1 MYKLLP
7 SGYNN
12 FIVKESGG
20 IIMPRGERRSRKEVL
35 AAQIELKNQKITEFN
50 LKIERI
56 AKERSELQ
64 EELDAI
70 IENEIRAEEEA
81 KERELLDIL
90 KVNGINKEQLEAL
103 INVCDLS

>member
-1 MYKLLP
+1 
-7 SGYNN
+7 
-12 FIVKESGG
+12 
-20 IIMPRGERRSRKEVL
+20 MPRGERRSRKEVL
-35 AAQIELKNQKITEFN
+35 ATQIELKNQKIAEFN

-64 EELDAI
+64 EELDTI

-81 KERELLDIL
+81 RERELLDIL

-103 INVCDLS
+103 INGCDLS